1 MVNKSGAAAD
11 IKPDDASTMYLYVTK
26 SFVSQALRVPFPV
39 GLEPFYTRSLQP
51 ASRTILRIDS
61 ETRQRNHETS
71 LFFLIFDCVHL
82 FCKHSFAF
90 DIGWLQ

>member
-1 MVNKSGAAAD
+1 
-11 IKPDDASTMYLYVTK
+11 MYRYVTK
-26 SFVSQALRVPFPV
+26 IFCSQALRVPFPV

-51 ASRTILRIDS
+51 ASRTIIRIDS

-71 LFFLIFDCVHL
+71 LLFLIFDCLHFFYKPL
-82 FCKHSFAF
+82 FAF